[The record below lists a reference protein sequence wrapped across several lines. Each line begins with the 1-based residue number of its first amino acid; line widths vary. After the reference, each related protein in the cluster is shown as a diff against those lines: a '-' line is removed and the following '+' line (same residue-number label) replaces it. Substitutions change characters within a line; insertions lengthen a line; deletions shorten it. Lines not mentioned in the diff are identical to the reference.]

1 MNFKK
6 RTLSIRNKK
15 MLGRL
20 IFLFF
25 SVFVFQVYAVS
36 FVGQKFVISGP
47 SPHIIPIAQ
56 QVYDKGGNIFDI
68 AVAAAFSLSVT
79 HPYFVSL
86 GCGGFAVLKNKNQI
100 RALDF
105 REKAPQKMQSD
116 FYEKNK
122 VSSLVGGTAVGVPGF
137 LAGLQAL
144 HKEYGELSWSSLVT
158 PAIKQAEKG
167 FPVSFHWSKATTR
180 TKKKFNIYGKKIFL
194 TKRGDAYLPGDR
206 FKQPRLARALRK
218 VRSRKAQVF
227 YKGDLGRDVVK
238 SVQEDGGI
246 LDYEDLENY
255 QVRWLKPVSISFRNY
270 QVHSMPLPSS
280 GGIILS
286 RALKLIERQNL
297 QKELLYSQRE
307 FHLLGEI
314 MSRAFLP
321 RLLMGDSERSRQKTS
336 EWISDKALNREHKT
350 ISLHKVRHLKPPKES
365 LQTTHLSIMD
375 KNGNAV
381 SMTLT
386 LNGYYGSAFVTKK
399 YGIVLNN
406 QMDDFSTRSQKA
418 NLYGLIQ
425 GKENRIQ
432 GGKRPLSSMT
442 PTIIERNGKTV
453 LVLGGAGGPTII
465 TGVLQTIYRHLVKGL
480 TLDQSLQSPRIH
492 HQFLPRTLFVESKR
506 LSPEVIKGLR
516 ARGHKIKYRDYIGQ
530 VFAAGLRDQGLIEA
544 AHESRAEGASGGY

>member
-6 RTLSIRNKK
+6 KALFLRIKK
-15 MLGRL
+15 ILEKF

-25 SVFVFQVYAVS
+25 AVFVFQVHAAS

-47 SPHIIPIAQ
+47 SPHLIPIAQ
-56 QVYDKGGNIFDI
+56 KVYDKGGNVFDI
-68 AVAAAFSLSVT
+68 AVASALSLSVT

-86 GCGGFAVLKNKNQI
+86 GCGGFAVIKHKNQI

-105 REKAPQKMQSD
+105 REKAPQKMRSD

-144 HKEYGELSWSSLVT
+144 HKEYGNLSWSSLVT

-167 FPVSFHWSKATTR
+167 FLVSFHWSKATNK
-180 TKKKFNIYGKKIFL
+180 TKKKFNVYGKKIFL
-194 TKRGDAYLPGDR
+194 TKRGEAYLPGDR
-206 FKQPRLARALRK
+206 FKQPQLARALKK
-218 VRSRKAQVF
+218 VRSRKARVF
-227 YKGDLGRDVVK
+227 YKGDLGKDVVEA
-238 SVQEDGGI
+238 VQGDGG
-246 LDYEDLENY
+246 LLSYKDLKDYR
-255 QVRWLKPVSISFRNY
+255 VRWLKPVSISFRNY
-270 QVHSMPLPSS
+270 KVHSMPLPSS

-297 QKELLYSQRE
+297 QKELLYSQKE

-321 RLLMGDSERSRQKTS
+321 RLLMGDSERSLRKTT
-336 EWISDKALNREHKT
+336 EWISDESLKREHKT

-365 LQTTHLSIMD
+365 LQTTHLSVMD
-375 KNGNAV
+375 KDGNAV
-381 SMTLT
+381 AMTLT

-406 QMDDFSTRSQKA
+406 QMDDFNTRSQKS

-425 GKENRIQ
+425 GQENGIQ

-442 PTIIERNGKTV
+442 PTIIEKNGKTV

-516 ARGHKIKYRDYIGQ
+516 ARGHTIKYRDHIGQ
-530 VFAAGLRDQGLIEA
+530 VFAVGLRGQGLIEA